1 MSSVD
6 STNKSCSSSSNSLWN
21 RIIEWDKKTV
31 LKWNLSL
38 NKSRYVHLIKILSII
53 FGPWQIYGIGM
64 VFLIYALI
72 TDNFYPLGSFYGV
85 ITFGLV
91 FFLGLKYSVKR
102 MRPFVQDK
110 RIKQLDKLTGVKGF
124 PSGHAYYFTMIMIF
138 LWMYSRLP
146 NVFVLIFV
154 AISVGSSL
162 FRIMLGVH
170 YPTDIIIG
178 HLLAPLTILLYFP
191 FIDPYWIGFWE
202 MVFF

>member
-1 MSSVD
+1 MSSLD
-6 STNKSCSSSSNSLWN
+6 SAKISSSSVTKSLWD
-21 RIIEWDKKTV
+21 RIIEWDKNVV

-38 NKSRYVHLIKILSII
+38 NKSRFIHLIKILSII

-64 VFLIYALI
+64 ALLVYAFI

-85 ITFGLV
+85 ITFGLL

-102 MRPFVQDK
+102 MRPFIQDN
-110 RIKQLDKLTGVKGF
+110 RIKQLDKLTGKKGF

-138 LWMYSRLP
+138 LWMFLRLP
-146 NVFVLIFV
+146 NVYIFIFV
-154 AISVGSSL
+154 GISVCSSL

-178 HLLAPLTILLYFP
+178 HLLAPFTILLYFSL
-191 FIDPYWIGFWE
+191 IDPYWIGFWE